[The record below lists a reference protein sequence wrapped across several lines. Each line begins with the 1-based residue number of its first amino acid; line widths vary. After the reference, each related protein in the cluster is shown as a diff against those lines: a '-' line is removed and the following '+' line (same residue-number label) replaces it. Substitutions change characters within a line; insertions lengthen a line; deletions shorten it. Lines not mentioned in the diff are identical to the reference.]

1 MRVISDATSR
11 KRLRSLTAATVSTV
25 DGPIQKPPEWPE
37 LIPVSPPGAY
47 DGREKWAEVL
57 VIPGWDA
64 FSVTVPS

>member
-1 MRVISDATSR
+1 MRGVSDATSR
-11 KRLRSLTAATVSTV
+11 KRVQSRTAAAVSTM
-25 DGPIQKPPEWPE
+25 DGPIQKPECPE